1 MEQLGLIGR
10 EAGLDIAQRLSP
22 SELSEGH
29 HAKQVGAAQRA
40 HARIALVLLDDST
53 EGLPRH
59 ELHHLREQ
67 RLAHVHATP
76 QVVQTREH
84 RKAAIRNSN
93 RGYP

>member
-1 MEQLGLIGR
+1 VEQLALIGR
-10 EAGLDIAQRLSP
+10 QAGLDVAQRLSP
-22 SELSEGH
+22 CELRERH
-29 HAKQVGAAQRA
+29 HAKQVGAAERA
-40 HARIALVLLDDST
+40 HAGIAVVPLDDST

-84 RKAAIRNSN
+84 RKPAIRNSN
-93 RGYP
+93 RGHP